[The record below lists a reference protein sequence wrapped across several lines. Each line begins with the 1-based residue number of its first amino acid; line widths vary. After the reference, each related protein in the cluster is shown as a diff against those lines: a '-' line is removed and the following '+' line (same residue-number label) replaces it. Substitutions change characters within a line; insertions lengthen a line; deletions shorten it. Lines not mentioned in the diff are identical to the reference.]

1 MIITGIVVYAGAAF
15 YKTNRTETVTETT
28 PVETETSAAVET
40 TEYETE
46 SVEVV
51 EKTVFEPTP
60 DELNLA
66 HYFPDEA
73 DESDITQSYAGEAF
87 RILMTQDDNWMSGI
101 YSYADLSP
109 EQLAARIG
117 RLRTDVMG
125 RYNPKDSSQDPNDSE
140 TWTIR
145 SFKDIRMSVTDGD
158 GNPISVYSNVID
170 IMSMANVYT
179 YYHAVEDYDTFL
191 SYAKSLW
198 EASHSYSVSM
208 SDVYYCSGCLD
219 DDAELRELEAL
230 EEAAIAEAA
239 GLLPE
244 EGSLAE
250 GASVSSYD
258 ETEESSS
265 AVITSNRRDSASEYT
280 QTETESMGTE
290 TSVSGSEEAYSEDVA
305 AASQE
310 LMLETDPET
319 LSAAVETQLYEND
332 PAAEAVMDESVA
344 ETMTETVAE
353 TAKETLSVAT
363 GSDAERVEDS
373 ADASIKS
380 KTVARNSC
388 PGHIDLI
395 IYMKIRGLD
404 EKNGLYAVDAAGNAP
419 EQIGAGGW
427 EGWTDENRTYAHNL
441 SYLDWYER
449 YGLSLSIIT
458 MRNPLTAAEI
468 EEYMNLLPE
477 DISED
482 RRAVIE
488 FALSSVGKV
497 PYYWGGKASRAGYEG
512 NQFGSLVGADI
523 KGRVLKGLDCS
534 GWINW
539 VYWSALGQR
548 LPYESTSG
556 LAVLGS
562 KISRDQLQPGD
573 IVVRTGEDAHV
584 IMFLGWTEDGKIL
597 CIHESSAGVN
607 NVTVATRDAYW
618 PYYRRL
624 LD

>member
-1 MIITGIVVYAGAAF
+1 
-15 YKTNRTETVTETT
+15 
-28 PVETETSAAVET
+28 
-40 TEYETE
+40 
-46 SVEVV
+46 
-51 EKTVFEPTP
+51 
-60 DELNLA
+60 LNLA
-66 HYFPDEA
+66 HYFPDGA
-73 DESDITQSYAGEAF
+73 DESDITKSYAGEAF
-87 RILMTQDDNWMSGI
+87 QILMTQDDAWMSGI

-117 RLRTDVMG
+117 RSRTNVMG

-140 TWTIR
+140 TWTIN

-179 YYHAVEDYDTFL
+179 YYHGVEDYDTFL

-198 EASHSYSVSM
+198 QASHSYSVSM

-244 EGSLAE
+244 DGSLAE

-258 ETEESSS
+258 ETEESTS
-265 AVITSNRRDSASEYT
+265 AVITSNRRNLASEYT
-280 QTETESMGTE
+280 RTETESMGIE
-290 TSVSGSEEAYSEDVA
+290 TSVSGSKEAYSEDIA

-319 LSAAVETQLYEND
+319 LSAAVETQLYEDD
-332 PAAEAVMDESVA
+332 PTAEAVMDEPV
-344 ETMTETVAE
+344 TETAE
-353 TAKETLSVAT
+353 KTISTAT
-363 GSDAERVEDS
+363 GSDAERADGS
-373 ADASIKS
+373 ADASVKS
-380 KTVARNSC
+380 RTVTHNSC

-404 EKNGLYAVDAAGNAP
+404 EKNGLYAVDAAGNAL
-419 EQIGAGGW
+419 EQIGVDGW

-441 SYLDWYER
+441 SDLDWYER

-468 EEYMNLLPE
+468 EEYMSLLPE
-477 DISED
+477 DVSED
-482 RRAVIE
+482 RKAVIE

-497 PYYWGGKASRAGYEG
+497 PYYWGGKASSAGYDG
-512 NQFGSLVGADI
+512 NQFGSLVGADV

-556 LAVLGS
+556 LAFLGS

-618 PYYRRL
+618 PYYRKL

>member
-1 MIITGIVVYAGAAF
+1 MIFTGIVVYAGAAF

-28 PVETETSAAVET
+28 PVEIETSAAVET

-46 SVEVV
+46 TVETV
-51 EKTVFEPTP
+51 EETVFEPTP

-66 HYFPDEA
+66 HYFPDGA
-73 DESDITQSYAGEAF
+73 DKSDITKSYAGEAF
-87 RILMTQDDNWMSGI
+87 QILMTQDDAWMSGI
-101 YSYADLSP
+101 YSYSDLSP

-117 RLRTDVMG
+117 RSRTNVMG
-125 RYNPKDSSQDPNDSE
+125 RYNPKDSSQDPYNSD
-140 TWTIR
+140 TWTIQ
-145 SFKDIRMSVTDGD
+145 SFKDIRMSITDGD

-179 YYHAVEDYDTFL
+179 YYHGVEDYDTFL

-230 EEAAIAEAA
+230 EEAAKAEEA
-239 GLLPE
+239 GLIPE
-244 EGSLAE
+244 DGSLAE
-250 GASVSSYD
+250 GATVSSYD
-258 ETEESSS
+258 ETEESTS
-265 AVITSNRRDSASEYT
+265 AVITSNRRNSTLELT
-280 QTETESMGTE
+280 QSETESIEAGA
-290 TSVSGSEEAYSEDVA
+290 SVSGSEEAYSEDVA

-319 LSAAVETQLYEND
+319 LSAAVETLLYESD
-332 PAAEAVMDESVA
+332 PAAEAVMDDLA
-344 ETMTETVAE
+344 IETD
-353 TAKETLSVAT
+353 KETLSVAT
-363 GSDAERVEDS
+363 DSDAERENGS
-373 ADASIKS
+373 ASESVKNT
-380 KTVARNSC
+380 TVVHSSC

-404 EKNGLYAVDAAGNAP
+404 EKNGLYAVDTAGNDP
-419 EQIGAGGW
+419 EQIGIGGW

-441 SYLDWYER
+441 SYQDWYEK

-458 MRNPLTAAEI
+458 MRNPLTSAEI
-468 EEYMNLLPE
+468 EEYMNLLPD

-482 RRAVIE
+482 RKAIIE

-497 PYYWGGKASRAGYEG
+497 PYYWGGKASSAGYEG

>member
-1 MIITGIVVYAGAAF
+1 MIFTGIVIYAGTAF

-28 PVETETSAAVET
+28 PVETEMSAAVET
-40 TEYETE
+40 TEYEMETT
-46 SVEVV
+46 EVV
-51 EKTVFEPTP
+51 EETVFEPTP

-66 HYFPDEA
+66 HYFPDGA
-73 DESDITQSYAGEAF
+73 DESDITKSYAGEAF
-87 RILMTQDDNWMSGI
+87 QILMTQDDAWMSGI

-117 RLRTDVMG
+117 RSRTNVMG

-140 TWTIR
+140 TWTIN

-179 YYHAVEDYDTFL
+179 YYHGVEDYDTFL
-191 SYAKSLW
+191 FYAKSLW
-198 EASHSYSVSM
+198 QASHSYSVSM

-244 EGSLAE
+244 DGSLAE

-258 ETEESSS
+258 ETEESTS
-265 AVITSNRRDSASEYT
+265 AVITSNRRNLASEYT

-290 TSVSGSEEAYSEDVA
+290 TSVSGSKEAYSEDIA

-319 LSAAVETQLYEND
+319 LSAAVETQLYEDD
-332 PAAEAVMDESVA
+332 PTDEAVMDESV
-344 ETMTETVAE
+344 TETAE
-353 TAKETLSVAT
+353 KTISTAT
-363 GSDAERVEDS
+363 GSDAERADGS
-373 ADASIKS
+373 ADASVKS
-380 KTVARNSC
+380 RTVTHNSC

-404 EKNGLYAVDAAGNAP
+404 EKNGLYAVDAVGNAP
-419 EQIGAGGW
+419 EQIGADGW

-441 SYLDWYER
+441 SDLDWYER

-468 EEYMNLLPE
+468 EEYMSLLPE
-477 DISED
+477 DVSED
-482 RRAVIE
+482 RKAVIE

-497 PYYWGGKASRAGYEG
+497 PYYWGGKASSAGYDG
-512 NQFGSLVGADI
+512 NQFGSLVGADV

-556 LAVLGS
+556 LAFLGS